1 MIYPVVLLR
10 KGKERALIMRHP
22 WLFSGAIQH
31 VKGKAKEGDIV
42 EIHSDKGETLGF
54 GFYNPESQIRVKLF
68 QSGNEVRVFDDA
80 YWMSKFHQAYTLRK
94 AVINPDL
101 TNGYR
106 LFHAEGDFLPGI
118 ITDIYAKTASVQIR
132 TKGAEPLIPLLVKF
146 LTETAGC
153 TSVYHKKEEKEGVW
167 LQGNETGATEFM
179 ENGIRFWVDVV
190 NGQKTGFFLDQRDNR
205 EKVKQF
211 CKEKTVLNAFSY
223 TGGFSVYAQAG
234 GAKKVVSLDISATA
248 TDACKQN
255 MDLNFPDS
263 HHEIITADCFRYLK
277 EMPEGEYDCI
287 ILDPPAFSKHI
298 STVDNAARG
307 YKEINLKAFQKIKHN
322 GILFTFSCSQH
333 IDRDLFQ
340 KIVFGAAADAKRNIR
355 ILAHLSQGAD
365 HPVDICHREGEYLK
379 GLILWVD

>member
-1 MIYPVVLLR
+1 MIYPIVQLK
-10 KGKERALIMRHP
+10 KGKERALILRHP

-68 QSGNEVRVFDDA
+68 QSGKGVRIFDDS
-80 YWMSKFHQAYTLRK
+80 YWLQKLHHAFELRK
-94 AVINPDL
+94 AVLDPVL

-106 LFHAEGDFLPGI
+106 LLHAEGDFLPGI
-118 ITDIYAKTASVQIR
+118 ITDIYDKTASVQIR
-132 TKGAEPLIPLLVKF
+132 TKGAESLIPLLIRF
-146 LTETAGC
+146 LSETVGC
-153 TSVYHKKEEKEGVW
+153 TSIYHKKEDKEGEW
-167 LQGNETGATEFM
+167 LMGGEVEATVFS

-205 EKVKQF
+205 DKVKQF
-211 CKEKTVLNAFSY
+211 CKGKTVLNAFSY

-234 GAKKVVSLDISATA
+234 GAKKVVSLDISAPA
-248 TDACKQN
+248 TEACKRN
-255 MDLNFPDS
+255 MELNFPEAN
-263 HHEIITADCFRYLK
+263 HEIITADCFRYLK

-307 YKEINLKAFQKIKHN
+307 YKEINLKAFQKIGKS

-333 IDRDLFQ
+333 IDRELFQ
-340 KIVFGAAADAKRNIR
+340 KIVFGAAADANRNIR

-379 GLILWVD
+379 GLMLWVE